1 MEEKLKDKEDKN
13 FSENKSNI
21 GENTDKE
28 LMKAQMQMHNKFN
41 ESSSVSSPFADLSRE
56 LRGWDDP
63 VEDSNENLID
73 DRYNN

>member
-28 LMKAQMQMHNKFN
+28 LMKAQRQMHNKLN

-56 LRGWDDP
+56 LRG
-63 VEDSNENLID
+63 
-73 DRYNN
+73 